1 MASYTAPSENLPI
14 FDPTVFINDLTPITI
29 AEGDKRY
36 LRFPFAQGAEYL
48 TDIFVGGTSTFS
60 GPVAFNDPTLPTS
73 AGTIPVST
81 DSSTKIPTTAWVQT
95 AITGAIP
102 TSLLGLNNTW
112 TGTQN
117 WTNTTEGS
125 LTSSATQPLTTD
137 NSTKIPTT
145 SWVQSVVSALPLPSS
160 LLALNNTWTGTQ
172 NWTSATEG
180 SLTSSAT
187 QPLTTDNST
196 KIPTTS
202 WVQSLVATLPLP
214 SSLLGLN
221 NSWTGTNDFLNT
233 GTGSLT
239 SLATQPVPADSSTK
253 IPTTAWVQSLV
264 ATLPLPSSLLGL
276 NNTWTGTQNWTSATE
291 GSLTSSATQPL
302 ATDSSTKIP
311 TTAWVQSAISS
322 VGSLL
327 GLNNTWTGTQNW
339 TNTTLGALTSSATQP
354 SYTDSSTKIPTT
366 AWVQGLIGQF
376 LDPITTSRS
385 TAGQIYP
392 PTALH
397 LYATGYIIGTG
408 GLAGAPATPD
418 FGPWGMGGAGGGAG
432 GVSFTFQLQNN
443 VQYVY
448 FGLNYTS
455 AGYSSL
461 SVNSTSPSGANTM
474 AIANKGGN
482 GADAA
487 AGAGG
492 GTGGTGT
499 FTTLSVSGLVSSSGS
514 VNNGTAGTAGTG
526 GQTGS
531 TLVFPTGGSNSLN
544 VSYGF
549 GQSHTA
555 LDGYNTSGYINY
567 PASPIGDPRCVIIWS
582 VSP

>member
-14 FDPTVFINDLTPITI
+14 FDPSVFINDLTPITI

-60 GPVAFNDPTLPTS
+60 GPVAFNDATLPTS
-73 AGTIPVST
+73 AGTIPAST
-81 DSSTKIPTTAWVQT
+81 DSSTKMPTTAWVQT

-117 WTNTTEGS
+117 WTNT
-125 LTSSATQPLTTD
+125 A
-137 NSTKIPTT
+137 
-145 SWVQSVVSALPLPSS
+145 
-160 LLALNNTWTGTQ
+160 
-172 NWTSATEG
+172 
-180 SLTSSAT
+180 
-187 QPLTTDNST
+187 
-196 KIPTTS
+196 
-202 WVQSLVATLPLP
+202 
-214 SSLLGLN
+214 
-221 NSWTGTNDFLNT
+221 
-233 GTGSLT
+233 
-239 SLATQPVPADSSTK
+239 
-253 IPTTAWVQSLV
+253 
-264 ATLPLPSSLLGL
+264 
-276 NNTWTGTQNWTSATE
+276 
-291 GSLTSSATQPL
+291 
-302 ATDSSTKIP
+302 
-311 TTAWVQSAISS
+311 
-322 VGSLL
+322 
-327 GLNNTWTGTQNW
+327 
-339 TNTTLGALTSSATQP
+339 LGALTSSATQP

-408 GLAGAPATPD
+408 GLCGDPSLPD
-418 FGPWGMGGAGGGAG
+418 MGPWGMGGAGGGAG

-474 AIANKGGN
+474 AIANVGGK
-482 GADAA
+482 GADSAVG
-487 AGAGG
+487 GAG

-549 GQSHTA
+549 GQSHPA

-567 PASPIGDPRCVIIWS
+567 SASPIGDPRCVIVWS

>member
-1 MASYTAPSENLPI
+1 LAVQPATSDNTTKIPTTAWVQS
-14 FDPTVFINDLTPITI
+14 VVS
-29 AEGDKRY
+29 A
-36 LRFPFAQGAEYL
+36 
-48 TDIFVGGTSTFS
+48 
-60 GPVAFNDPTLPTS
+60 LPTPSSLLSLNNTWTGTQDWTNTALGALTSS
-73 AGTIPVST
+73 ATQPVFN
-81 DSSTKIPTTAWVQT
+81 DSSTKIPTTSWVQT

-102 TSLLGLNNTW
+102 TSLLGLNNVW
-112 TGTQN
+112 TGNNDFVNLGT
-117 WTNTTEGS
+117 GS
-125 LTSSATQPLTTD
+125 LTSSA
-137 NSTKIPTT
+137 I
-145 SWVQSVVSALPLPSS
+145 
-160 LLALNNTWTGTQ
+160 
-172 NWTSATEG
+172 
-180 SLTSSAT
+180 
-187 QPLTTDNST
+187 
-196 KIPTTS
+196 
-202 WVQSLVATLPLP
+202 
-214 SSLLGLN
+214 
-221 NSWTGTNDFLNT
+221 
-233 GTGSLT
+233 
-239 SLATQPVPADSSTK
+239 QPVPADSSTK
-253 IPTTAWVQSLV
+253 IPTTSWVQSV
-264 ATLPLPSSLLGL
+264 IATLPLPSSLLGL
-276 NNTWTGTQNWTSATE
+276 NNTWTGTQNWTNTTE

-311 TTAWVQSAISS
+311 TTAWVQSAISA

-339 TNTTLGALTSSATQP
+339 TNTALGALTSSATQP

-408 GLAGAPATPD
+408 GLSGDPALPD
-418 FGPWGMGGAGGGAG
+418 MGPWDMGGAGGGAG

-474 AIANKGGN
+474 AIANVGGKGVDSSLG
-482 GADAA
+482 GA
-487 AGAGG
+487 G

-499 FTTLSVSGLVSSSGS
+499 FTALSVSGLVSSSGS

-549 GQSHTA
+549 GQSHPA
-555 LDGYNTSGYINY
+555 LSGYNTSGFISY
-567 PASPIGDPRCVIIWS
+567 PASPIGDPRCVIVWS